1 MKKLI
6 IIIIF
11 AFTFTGCS
19 YMANTSSRLKNQN
32 DINLPKEQNNSLKAS
47 FQDSN
52 KNTSTEQGD
61 KNMNPNKIVNEILQ
75 RTYATEMCFKG
86 ESQNWTANFIV
97 EKKVMPVENK
107 DNNIKISVFP
117 KKRKGN
123 DTTPI
128 GKVQYLIETSNEKI
142 SGEKELFGN
151 MYINIDKNTNAPLKN
166 EKIKISITWQ
176 GKKEIIEL
184 SNIIPDD
191 VISPEQ
197 AFRNAIKLFYETFK
211 HYPPINYSFFI
222 AYDMQGR
229 NYWQV
234 SFDDNDGIGGK
245 SYICVD
251 AITGKVGDN
260 IVSDE

>member
-1 MKKLI
+1 
-6 IIIIF
+6 
-11 AFTFTGCS
+11 
-19 YMANTSSRLKNQN
+19 MANTSSRLKDQN
-32 DINLPKEQNNSLKAS
+32 DINLPNEQNNSLQVS
-47 FQDSN
+47 FQDNN

-61 KNMNPNKIVNEILQ
+61 KNMNLNEILQ

-97 EKKVMPVENK
+97 EKKVMSIENK
-107 DNNIKISVFP
+107 DTNIKISVFP
-117 KKRKGN
+117 KKNKDN

-128 GKVQYLIETSNEKI
+128 GKVQYLIETSNGKI
-142 SGEKELFGN
+142 SGEKDLLEN
-151 MYINIDKNTNAPLKN
+151 MSINIDKNTDCPLKN
-166 EKIKISITWQ
+166 EKIKINIIWQ

-184 SNIIPDD
+184 SNIIPDN

-197 AFRNAIKLFYETFK
+197 AFRNALNLFYKTFK
-211 HYPPINYSFFI
+211 HSPPINYSFFI

-245 SYICVD
+245 SYIYVD

-260 IVSDE
+260 IVNDE